1 MAGAH
6 LAELSWRSHARAVL
20 AIAKKDCLR
29 FARYPLNAVF
39 RVLQPLI
46 WLTPVYFLGR
56 SFATPSGNE
65 GFAGYAGTGDF
76 MSFILLGAVLSDFV
90 AAVFWGMGFSLKEEM
105 DAGVLESNW
114 LAPVPRLLLLVGRT
128 VASLA
133 LTTLTSAVMLLL
145 AWFLFGFRITGNALV
160 ALVPLAPTLVAL
172 YGFGFAFAA
181 VVLLL
186 REANT
191 LIDVSSYLVT
201 LLSGSQ
207 FPIGVLPR
215 FLVPLSL
222 ALPLT
227 YGYDALRGVLLGTR
241 TILPLRYEIAL
252 LLAAM
257 VLLTALGY
265 GVFRWVERRC
275 QELGTL
281 GMH

>member
-1 MAGAH
+1 
-6 LAELSWRSHARAVL
+6 
-20 AIAKKDCLR
+20 
-29 FARYPLNAVF
+29 
-39 RVLQPLI
+39 
-46 WLTPVYFLGR
+46 
-56 SFATPSGNE
+56 
-65 GFAGYAGTGDF
+65 

-114 LAPVPRLLLLVGRT
+114 LAPVPRLLLVGRT

-160 ALVPLAPTLVAL
+160 ALVPLVPTLVAL

>member
-1 MAGAH
+1 MRGAS
-6 LAELSWRSHARAVL
+6 LVEPSWRSHARAIL

-29 FARYPLNAVF
+29 FACYPMNAVF
-39 RVLQPLI
+39 QVLQPLI

-56 SFATPSGNE
+56 SFAAPDGNA
-65 GFAGYAGTGDF
+65 GFADYAGTDDF
-76 MSFILLGAVLSDFV
+76 MSFILLGTVLSHYV
-90 AAVFWGMGFSLKEEM
+90 SAVFWGMGYSLKEEM
-105 DAGVLESNW
+105 NAGVLESNW
-114 LAPVPRLLLLVGRT
+114 LAPVPRPLLLAGRT

-145 AWFLFGFRITGNALV
+145 AWFLFGFRITGNVLA
-160 ALVPLAPTLVAL
+160 ALVPAAPMLVAL
-172 YGFGFAFAA
+172 YGFGFALAA

-191 LIDVSSYLVT
+191 LIDVSDYLIT

-207 FPIGVLPR
+207 FPVRVLPG
-215 FLVPLSL
+215 FLLPLSL

-227 YGYDALRGVLLGTR
+227 YGYDAVRGILLGT
-241 TILPLRYEIAL
+241 TTLLPLRYEIAL

-257 VLLTALGY
+257 ALFIALGY
-265 GVFRWVERRC
+265 AVFRRVERRC